1 MRFEG
6 PEKKLEIILNKPL
19 SNLHDQYA
27 DLWKKAVN
35 ACNADIISHI
45 KNDYMD
51 AYLLSE
57 SSLFVRDNQIIL
69 ITCGITKL
77 LNALPV
83 ILEHI
88 NVDNIAYLFYERKR
102 LMFPNSQQS
111 DFEQDS
117 EYLQKLIPG
126 NSYRLGPANQ
136 DHMHLYQSV
145 VNNLQG
151 TKDITMEIL
160 MNDPG
165 EQIMNRFKSSVADNT
180 ISCRKESGIK
190 QLCYISG
197 TPEKIDDH
205 IFSPEGYSLNVL
217 HKNSYMTIHVT
228 PQENHSYVSYESN
241 AINSDYGPTITQV
254 LHVFKPKRGILF
266 FTACQNLQFTYSVP
280 EDYKI
285 VESSKC
291 QFEEG
296 YNLYFILFSQKS

>member
-6 PEKKLEIILNKPL
+6 PEKKLEIILKKSYPH
-19 SNLHDQYA
+19 LHEQYA
-27 DLWKKAVN
+27 PLWNKVVT
-35 ACNADIISHI
+35 ACNAKIISHI

-57 SSLFVRDNQIIL
+57 SSLFIRDNQIIL

-88 NVDNIAYLFYERKR
+88 KVDDIAYLFYERKR

-111 DFEQDS
+111 DFEQDGD
-117 EYLQKLIPG
+117 YLQEVMPG

-145 VNNLQG
+145 VYNLQG

-160 MNDPG
+160 LNDPG
-165 EQIMNRFKSSVADNT
+165 EQIMNLFKSSVSSDT
-180 ISCRKESGIK
+180 YICRKKSGIE
-190 QLCYISG
+190 QLCHISG

-228 PQENHSYVSYESN
+228 PQKSHSYVSYESN
-241 AINSDYGPTITQV
+241 AINSDYGPTIAQV
-254 LHVFKPKRGILF
+254 LSVFKPKRGILF
-266 FTACQNLQFTYSVP
+266 FTASQYLKFSYSVP
-280 EDYKI
+280 EDIK
-285 VESSKC
+285 
-291 QFEEG
+291 
-296 YNLYFILFSQKS
+296 L